1 MAYLKNVATISIG
14 NDGSYIVTID
24 PDCYMDD
31 EDNDIYV
38 DSDDIVFTAK
48 SMEELKGL
56 LEENLSKV
64 KFKSS
69 QEVFD
74 KIKV

>member
-31 EDNDIYV
+31 EENDIYV

-48 SMEELKGL
+48 SIEELKTL

-64 KFKSS
+64 KYKTS
-69 QEVFD
+69 QDVFD
-74 KIKV
+74 KMKV